1 MTHLCCINLVR
12 LEFYPDFLLKLTLK
26 AFRKTFGNAGFD
38 MVVYVPPTHSGDL
51 VRNFATKFASVI
63 KVPVSHKLVKTRQT
77 REQKVFQNG
86 CLKQDNVKDAFT
98 YLDPNE
104 ILGKRIILI
113 DDIFDSGATIKEIG
127 KLLTSMGAE
136 FIAPVAIAKTI
147 GGDL

>member
-1 MTHLCCINLVR
+1 M
-12 LEFYPDFLLKLTLK
+12 
-26 AFRKTFGNAGFD
+26 
-38 MVVYVPPTHSGDL
+38 
-51 VRNFATKFASVI
+51 
-63 KVPVSHKLVKTRQT
+63 
-77 REQKVFQNG
+77 FQNG

-136 FIAPVAIAKTI
+136 IIAPVTIAKTV